1 MESASDLRA
10 KPVLPKIDTQP
21 KSVAFDTNMLLNI
34 KRFKI
39 DVFEQSRKML
49 GKVEFMVPIQVMNEL
64 EGLEKEGGQ
73 LKQEVSIARQL
84 IEKNKVEIVEVEAQ
98 NTDEAL
104 KKLCKQAIIAT
115 NDKELKDSIKEL
127 NGSILQLRQRK
138 FLEII

>member
-1 MESASDLRA
+1 MGSQS
-10 KPVLPKIDTQP
+10 KIC
-21 KSVAFDTNMLLNI
+21 FDTNMLLNI

-39 DVFEQSRKML
+39 DVFEESRKML
-49 GKVEFMVPIQVMNEL
+49 GKVEFMVPIQVMKEL

-84 IEKNKVEIVEVEAQ
+84 IEKNEVEIVEVDAESA
-98 NTDEAL
+98 DEAL

-127 NGSILQLRQRK
+127 NGRILQLRQKK